1 MPKATTATLSNLNKY
16 SLPLYCISDPKYLC
30 TSLGEGEELVQ
41 GEGGAG
47 KRQGRRAE
55 KGGGAEEQVKGK
67 EGSAY

>member
-1 MPKATTATLSNLNKY
+1 MTS
-16 SLPLYCISDPKYLC
+16 YLC
-30 TSLGEGEELVQ
+30 TSLGKGGELVQ

-47 KRQGRRAE
+47 KRQGTRAE